1 MQQKNRINRLPK
13 DVADKIAAGEVVDR
27 PLSIIKELL
36 ENSIDAEAD
45 SIIIEIKNGGKT
57 YIRVTDN
64 GCGIPG
70 EDLLLAFERH
80 ATSKIYNA
88 DDLNSIKTLGF
99 RGEALASIAA
109 VSRVEVI
116 TKTRDR
122 KFGSRIKIEGGRLS
136 EQADA
141 GCPDGTTVIVSDLF
155 YNTPVRQKFMKQ
167 DSAESS
173 LIIDFVSKMALAY
186 PNIRIRLINNGTI
199 LFSTPGKGNVQLN
212 ILTVY
217 SKEIG
222 DKLIKIKNKAGDY
235 SLDAYVS
242 PPGVSKTNRKHQV
255 FFVNGRYISSK
266 IIENAVAEAYA
277 ELLSDGRHP
286 IVFLFLTIDPQRL
299 DVNIHPNKR
308 EIRFD
313 NNTQI
318 SEFIVNTLRSG
329 LITNEALPE
338 LTSSNAYKR
347 KQPVLSQVNN
357 IVKDDPIKDEGR
369 KEQVDII
376 SLLSASRV
384 KADRE
389 AVNPAGEADND
400 YKDYIISES
409 GKDQPQASKSVS
421 LPEISINGSIFGT
434 YITGTDKNN
443 LYLIDQ
449 HAAHERVFYERLMD
463 QSGTSEK
470 TSQLLIAPFV
480 IETTFGVF
488 NHSNEIVE
496 KLESLGYAI
505 EEFGIKSFIVKEIP
519 VFMTLSEA
527 RDFIDSFMDQIDENT
542 SLKDPAKTGKI
553 IMNAC
558 KSAVKANRH
567 LDIREME
574 QLLKDLSETKNP
586 MTCPHGRPTLIK
598 LSKYEIEKMFKRN

>member
-376 SLLSASRV
+376 SLLSDSRV